1 MVQFEGYQII
11 PDIELFDVI
20 PVRMNVRAK
29 DILGRSITRVRCEL
43 YGEEKDDRREV
54 MRQGRTLC
62 SSCVNG
68 TYHVAIENA
77 EQ

>member
-1 MVQFEGYQII
+1 
-11 PDIELFDVI
+11 
-20 PVRMNVRAK
+20 MNVRAK
-29 DILGRSITRVRCEL
+29 DILGRSITRVKCEL
-43 YGEEKDDRREV
+43 YGEGKDDRREV